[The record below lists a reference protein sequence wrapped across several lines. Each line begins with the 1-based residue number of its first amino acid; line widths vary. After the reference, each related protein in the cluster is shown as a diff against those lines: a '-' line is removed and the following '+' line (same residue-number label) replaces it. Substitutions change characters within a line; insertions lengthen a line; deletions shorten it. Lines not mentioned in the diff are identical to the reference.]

1 MIEHNIATV
10 KRWFEEVWNQRCE
23 ETIDELITP
32 ESICYTDGELMIGT
46 EGFRQKQYLPFV
58 TAFPDLHVNIEA
70 AVGQNE
76 VVVVRWSAIGTHTGD
91 GIGIPP
97 TYKSVEFR
105 GISWIHIRNGKMMEG
120 WQSTN
125 IPQVLM
131 ELATPLQSA
140 P

>member
-58 TAFPDLHVNIEA
+58 TAFPDLHVNI
-70 AVGQNE
+70 
-76 VVVVRWSAIGTHTGD
+76 GTHTGD